1 MSQRK
6 KQSLLNGAMI
16 LVISTLIVKVIGVCF
31 KMPLGNMLGMVGVG
45 YFNSVYVIYTPIYA
59 ISMAGLP
66 IAVSRMV
73 AESVALNRHKEARAI
88 LHTARKIFFFM
99 GLAGTLLM
107 LIISVPYAMFI
118 SGVKTFPV
126 LLAVTPSIF
135 LCCFLSS
142 YRGYYEGLRN
152 MIPTAISQI
161 IEALGKLVL
170 GLVFAGAIMN
180 YGEGTYKAAVAG
192 GTTVIK
198 LFGVQVSSLS
208 EAYSATYPW
217 AAAGA
222 MLGVTLG
229 SLISLIYL
237 AIRHR
242 VKGDQFTRE
251 ELVNSPTPPKD
262 KEIGKTMF
270 KIAIPIL
277 LSSLVL
283 NATNLID
290 AVTIQGRLISAIESG
305 PDIIHNMFRASID
318 ADIANKL
325 LDITNL
331 NDFKTFLYSAY
342 NTSVDF
348 KNLVPM
354 ITVSLG
360 VSALPAVSAAWAV
373 KDRGAIKSSVN
384 TVIRASMMIALPAG
398 IGMGVLAG
406 PILNLIYGRG
416 LLADDVQ
423 MMAPLVAVFGF
434 TTAIVSLSTPLTN
447 VLQAIGRTD
456 IPVKSM
462 IIAAIIKI
470 VCNFV
475 LVGNPRFNIYGAV
488 IGTVLFYAVSVIIN
502 LVFVIKETH
511 VKIDIMADFVKPLI
525 ASALCGAGAYATHYF
540 LANKVFSTTG
550 DSILA
555 LIVAIVVA
563 VIIYAAVLLLIRGLV
578 KEDVES
584 LPMGKKI
591 AKVLEKCKL
600 LG

>member
-88 LHTARKIFFFM
+88 LHTARKIFFIM
-99 GLAGTLLM
+99 GLAGTILM

-152 MIPTAISQI
+152 MIPTAVSQI
-161 IEALGKLVL
+161 IEALGKLIL

-180 YGEGTYKAAVAG
+180 YGESAYNSAAAA

-229 SLISLIYL
+229 SLVSLIYL
-237 AIRHR
+237 AIMHR

-251 ELVNSPTPPKD
+251 ELVNSPEPPKN

-290 AVTIQGRLISAIESG
+290 AVTIQGRLINAIEAG

-373 KDRGAIKSSVN
+373 KDRTAIKSSVN

-398 IGMGVLAG
+398 IGMGVLAQ

-462 IIAAIIKI
+462 IVAAIIKI
-470 VCNFV
+470 ICNFV

-502 LVFVIKETH
+502 LIFVIKETH
-511 VKIDIMADFVKPLI
+511 VKLDIMADFIKPLV
-525 ASALCGAGAYATHYF
+525 ASVLCAGGAFATHYF
-540 LANKVFSTTG
+540 LANKVFSNTG

-555 LIVAIVVA
+555 LCVAIVVA
-563 VIIYAAVLLLIRGLV
+563 VVIYAAVLLLIKGLV

>member
-6 KQSLLNGAMI
+6 KQNLLNGAII
-16 LVISTLIVKVIGVCF
+16 LVLSTLIVKVIGVCF

-88 LHTARKIFFFM
+88 LHTARKIFVFM
-99 GLAGTLLM
+99 GLGGTLLM
-107 LIISVPYAMFI
+107 LIISIPYALYI

-152 MIPTAISQI
+152 MIPTAVSQI

-170 GLVFAGAIMN
+170 GLLFAGLIMN
-180 YGEGTYKAAVAG
+180 YGESAYKAAVAG
-192 GTTVIK
+192 GKTAIT
-198 LFGVQVSSLS
+198 LFGTQVSSLN

-229 SLISLIYL
+229 SLLSLIYL
-237 AIRHR
+237 ALRHKI
-242 VKGDQFTRE
+242 KGDQFTRE
-251 ELVNSPTPPKD
+251 ELVNSPLPRPN

-290 AVTIQGRLISAIESG
+290 AVTIQGRLIHAIDSG
-305 PDIIHNMFRASID
+305 SDVIHNMFRASID

-325 LDITNL
+325 LDITNH
-331 NDFKTFLYSAY
+331 NDFKIFLYSAY

-348 KNLVPM
+348 KNLIPM

-360 VSALPAVSAAWAV
+360 VSALPALSAAWAV
-373 KDRGAIKSSVN
+373 KDKKAIKSSVD
-384 TVIRASMMIALPAG
+384 TVIRISMMIALPAG
-398 IGMGVLAG
+398 IGMGVLAE

-416 LLADDVQ
+416 LLANDVQ
-423 MMAPLVAVFGF
+423 MIAPLVAIFGF

-447 VLQAIGRTD
+447 LLQAVGRTD

-462 IIAAIIKI
+462 IIAAIVKI
-470 VCNFV
+470 LCNFI
-475 LVGNPRFNIYGAV
+475 LVGNAHFNIYGAV
-488 IGTVLFYAVSVIIN
+488 IGTVLFYVVSVTIN
-502 LVFVIKETH
+502 LVAVIKETH
-511 VKIDIMADFVKPLI
+511 VRINVVSGFIKPLI
-525 ASALCGAGAYATHYF
+525 AALACGAGAYGTYYL
-540 LANKVFSTTG
+540 LAFKVLTTTG
-550 DSILA
+550 KSNLA
-555 LIVAIVVA
+555 LIIAIVAA
-563 VIIYAAVLLLIRGLV
+563 VIIYAAVLLLIKGVVR
-578 KEDVES
+578 EDVES
-584 LPMGKKI
+584 LPLGKKI
-591 AKVLEKCKL
+591 AKILEKMKV